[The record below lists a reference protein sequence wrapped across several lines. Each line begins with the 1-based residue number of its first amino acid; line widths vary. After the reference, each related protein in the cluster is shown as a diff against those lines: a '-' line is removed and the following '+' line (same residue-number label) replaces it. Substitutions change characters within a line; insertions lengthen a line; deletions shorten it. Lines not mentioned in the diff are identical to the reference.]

1 MNNIKNILFLALLL
15 IAGLSSAA
23 TDLLLKGQIE
33 GTEKGNAIR
42 IYGYRGLTSYL
53 LDSIELKKGK
63 FEYDF
68 SSVGRGLYNV
78 GFSQEESI
86 PVVIDNGVVELTGT
100 KQAFKS
106 NAIITGSPGTE
117 TIKAY
122 WVENDTYDKAT
133 GKINSEYQQLM
144 KLKAIQPAA
153 FEQGMLK
160 IRQTWDSLQKVHNGF
175 FVQLRDEAKDP
186 YSKELGALFAID
198 DSTTKETFLNQQ
210 DFQTDLWTKGDMI
223 QRKVN
228 TYLTQFV
235 PLQKTN
241 VRQEMNGILALAQD
255 QNLARE
261 LVSVTLISISAGIDQ
276 AYSKEL
282 WKAGMKDFPDSKE
295 LEKLG
300 AYFPPDVGDPAPE
313 ISLKNPDG
321 EIMKLSELRG
331 KVVLLD
337 FWASWCGPCIR
348 ESPNVVAAY
357 KKYQDK
363 GFTVYGVSLDGDA
376 NRWKGAIT
384 KYDLIWPNHVSD
396 LKRWKSEASRRY
408 GVSGIP
414 ATFLINEEGII
425 IAKNLRGQN
434 LHSTLDQLLGSK

>member
-1 MNNIKNILFLALLL
+1 MNYIKSILFLSLLL
-15 IAGLSSAA
+15 IAGVSSA
-23 TDLLLKGQIE
+23 DNELILKGEVE
-33 GTEKGNAIR
+33 GSEKGDFIY
-42 IYGYRGLTSYL
+42 IYGHRGLTVYL
-53 LDSIELKKGK
+53 LDSIQLKKGR

-68 SSVGRGLYNV
+68 SLEGRGLYNV
-78 GFSQEESI
+78 GFSQVKSV
-86 PVVIDNGVVELTGT
+86 PFVLDHKVVELTGSKADFQSSVT
-100 KQAFKS
+100 FS
-106 NAIITGSPGTE
+106 GSPGTE

-122 WVENDTYDKAT
+122 WLENDTYDKST
-133 GKINSEYQQLM
+133 GKINSDYQQLM
-144 KLKAIQPAA
+144 KIKAIQPAA

-160 IRQTWDSLQKVHNGF
+160 VRQTWDSLQKVHNGF
-175 FVQLRDEAKDP
+175 FVQLRDQANDP

-198 DSTTKETFLNQQ
+198 DSTKKETFLNQE
-210 DFQTDLWTKGDMI
+210 DFQTNLWTKGDMI

-235 PLQKTN
+235 PLQQAN
-241 VRQEMNGILALAQD
+241 VREEMNGILAEAKD
-255 QNLARE
+255 VNLARE

-282 WKAGMKDFPDSKE
+282 WKVAIKEFPKSKE
-295 LEKLG
+295 LETLG
-300 AYFPPDVGDPAPE
+300 SYFPPDVGDPAPE
-313 ISLKNPDG
+313 IALKNPDG
-321 EIMKLSELRG
+321 EIMKLSDLRG

-357 KKYQDK
+357 KKYEEK

-384 KYDLIWPNHVSD
+384 KYNLLWPNHVSD

-414 ATFLINEEGII
+414 ATFLINEDGVI

-434 LHSTLDQLLGSK
+434 LDSTLDQLLGSK